1 LSNAEA
7 GFEVIVRDDTLAQ
20 EAQSNS
26 VPVEE
31 RLAKQIRALE
41 AWYAAEFERRLNEL
55 SEILKVQLQVQTEEL
70 QQHYER
76 REKAIQEKAVQEKA
90 VQEKAVQEKA
100 HVSTTAHNPTK
111 LLEEIKH
118 TEAVA
123 QKCASEL
130 ERMVADDTVNLGLLL
145 QMRNQQNEVRAYL
158 RGLKFGSESEQAS
171 PASHLNHETT

>member
-1 LSNAEA
+1 M
-7 GFEVIVRDDTLAQ
+7 IVRDDTLAQ

-76 REKAIQEKAVQEKA
+76 REKAIQEKA